1 MVMKIKKLL
10 KILGLLILVGNVT
23 NAEYSGKFV
32 KTYSKTSDYKMKI
45 TSIKSG
51 KSKRNVSKML
61 SDQEIDLELIE
72 KIGDSNY
79 FRNKN
84 GIYYKSG
91 EKVLKLDGV
100 DKDSFEVMEFGNY
113 GKDKN
118 NIYYEGEKIEKID
131 PKNAKIFGSHFV
143 KDEKIVFDADEK
155 KELKDVD
162 TKTLKSV
169 GDYYFKDKNNAYFDM
184 KKIDEKV
191 DLETFVYLDF
201 FYAKDKNNLYFYGQ
215 KVKGVSPN
223 NFEFWTSLSSVPDN
237 IIKSGNDFYLVYENN
252 SNEKIYAKKMGFPI
266 DKDTFESFSMRV
278 YKDKNNFYYYDET
291 DDIKKGKTLIKFK
304 NEADIK
310 TLKFLKE
317 KNGEKSDEYIKDE
330 KNVYYVDEEN
340 VEIKK
345 IENADYK
352 TFQVIEYL
360 YAKDKNNVY
369 YQGKKLNNVNPNY
382 FKIVDNEIK
391 YNNEFYKI
399 DENMNLIKMERE

>member
-1 MVMKIKKLL
+1 MKRKNLL
-10 KILGLLILVGNVT
+10 KILGLLILAGNV
-23 NAEYSGKFV
+23 ASAKYLGKLE
-32 KTYSKTSDYKMKI
+32 KTYSKNSDYKMKI
-45 TSIKSG
+45 TSVKSG
-51 KSKRNVSKML
+51 ESKRNVSKIL

-131 PKNAKIFGSHFV
+131 PKSAKIFGSHFV

-201 FYAKDKNNLYFYGQ
+201 FYARDKNNLYFYGQ

-252 SNEKIYAKKMGFPI
+252 SNEKIYAKKMDFPI

-399 DENMNLIKMERE
+399 DDNMNLIKIERE

>member
-1 MVMKIKKLL
+1 MKRKKLL

-45 TSIKSG
+45 TSVKSG

-61 SDQEIDLELIE
+61 SDQEIDLKLIE

-84 GIYYKSG
+84 GIYYKTG
-91 EKVLKLDGV
+91 EKVLELDGV
-100 DKDSFEVMEFGNY
+100 DKDSFEVMKFGNY

-252 SNEKIYAKKMGFPI
+252 SNEKIYAKKMDFPI

-369 YQGKKLNNVNPNY
+369 YQGKRLNNVNPNY

-399 DENMNLIKMERE
+399 DDNMNLIKIERE